1 MAHAIAYAHSAY
13 VLCAVPARQGWHARA
28 MLGECT
34 VADAEG
40 PTAEAALERL
50 ESALDR
56 LRGQPGPSMARA
68 CQPWRAGTAQSR

>member
-13 VLCAVPARQGWHARA
+13 VLCAVPAREGWHARA

-40 PTAEAALERL
+40 PTAEAALERIK
-50 ESALDR
+50 SALDQ
-56 LRGQPGPSMARA
+56 LRAQQSPSAPSHPSNQAR
-68 CQPWRAGTAQSR
+68 S